1 MERDDPDQCLTK
13 PTENYVII
21 TTSIAELG
29 WNLTVK
35 LEAFHEEPTGIHM
48 ISWKLQT
55 NEIQERNGQ
64 MIPNAASMQLLN
76 LPIFFF

>member
-1 MERDDPDQCLTK
+1 MEFDSK
-13 PTENYVII
+13 
-21 TTSIAELG
+21 
-29 WNLTVK
+29 K

-55 NEIQERNGQ
+55 SETQERNEQ

-76 LPIFFF
+76 SSNF

>member
-1 MERDDPDQCLTK
+1 MEFDSK
-13 PTENYVII
+13 
-21 TTSIAELG
+21 
-29 WNLTVK
+29 K

-64 MIPNAASMQLLN
+64 MIPNAVSMQLLN
-76 LPIFFF
+76 LPIFFFLIYRNGYLSLISKLEHDF